1 MQFRKYLNQVLLFW
15 LQSDILLRNAI
26 QKLLRKVTADYEGDE
41 TAKSLNL
48 GPVKL
53 ELRTESKVGGPS
65 QQTLSEE
72 SFSAR
77 PVAPFPFKNE
87 QLLTVDQKHRIEK
100 VWASSRA
107 IKKSRLDIQVDD
119 EEMDADV
126 TICTICHL
134 NINSEKKEC
143 STCLQPIHIE
153 CYDYNSEWAI
163 NGRGDMLSKM
173 CNSTNRLA
181 YADSI

>member
-1 MQFRKYLNQVLLFW
+1 MKCNTRHE
-15 LQSDILLRNAI
+15 RR

-41 TAKSLNL
+41 TARHLNL

-53 ELRTESKVGGPS
+53 ELRTESKSGGPS
-65 QQTLSEE
+65 QQTFSEE
-72 SFSAR
+72 ENSAR

-87 QLLTVDQKHRIEK
+87 QLLTVNQKHRIEK

-107 IKKSRLDIQVDD
+107 IKKSRLDNQMDAEQVDVYI
-119 EEMDADV
+119 DV
-126 TICTICHL
+126 TVCTICQL

-143 STCLQPIHIE
+143 SACLQSIHIE

-163 NGRGDMLSKM
+163 NGRGNMLCKM